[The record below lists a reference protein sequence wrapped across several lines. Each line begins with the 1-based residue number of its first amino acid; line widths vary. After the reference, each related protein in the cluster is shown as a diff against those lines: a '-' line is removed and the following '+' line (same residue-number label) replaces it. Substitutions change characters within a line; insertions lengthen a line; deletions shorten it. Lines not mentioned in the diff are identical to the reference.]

1 MFDHSPQAALCDH
14 AMEHTLT
21 STHTSNT
28 TASRTHTSTSPTPEA
43 LMAAVV
49 QALPPSLCNAG
60 RAHPPCSQA
69 PTGPRPSTRPAL
81 EALWGLRTHH
91 RGDRH
96 HSSPWKTSTWNSSSE
111 YLGSDLHA
119 TPTLLKRDCMTVS
132 GEGVQSGWGGCLGR
146 RLGWLFLPA
155 GSPQGSRQR
164 VERHTPAECTMHLG
178 APVVPDE
185 NITKSGWLK
194 GSCSNSSC
202 GACSPF
208 LVARNSS
215 RNTLGAKHTETDSE
229 HSRILGCICGAS
241 QARHG
246 RALPPTAAL

>member
-28 TASRTHTSTSPTPEA
+28 TASCTHTSTSPTPEA

-119 TPTLLKRDCMTVS
+119 TPTLLKRDCMT
-132 GEGVQSGWGGCLGR
+132 ECLGR
-146 RLGWLFLPA
+146 GCGLAGVGVWGADSDGCFYQLGVPKGADRGWRDV
-155 GSPQGSRQR
+155 PQQNA
-164 VERHTPAECTMHLG
+164 PCTW
-178 APVVPDE
+178 APRSCP
-185 NITKSGWLK
+185 TK
-194 GSCSNSSC
+194 
-202 GACSPF
+202 
-208 LVARNSS
+208 
-215 RNTLGAKHTETDSE
+215 T
-229 HSRILGCICGAS
+229 
-241 QARHG
+241 
-246 RALPPTAAL
+246 